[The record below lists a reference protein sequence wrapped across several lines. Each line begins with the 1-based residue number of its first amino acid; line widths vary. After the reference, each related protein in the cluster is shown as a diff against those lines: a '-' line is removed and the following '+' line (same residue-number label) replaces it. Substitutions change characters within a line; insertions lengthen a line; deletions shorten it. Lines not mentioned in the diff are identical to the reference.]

1 MLSTCYLLF
10 CLTGAEDSTPAP
22 LHPPL
27 RSEKSGKKRHK
38 SDTDECNTATGH
50 ELLHALGLRAGVIV
64 TVTFH
69 EVDSSPNAK
78 TCTKCNY
85 KSLQY
90 GDYDVEKMSVSQIIC
105 VILIVVGIVGLK
117 ILTKD

>member
-1 MLSTCYLLF
+1 MSICT
-10 CLTGAEDSTPAP
+10 
-22 LHPPL
+22 
-27 RSEKSGKKRHK
+27 
-38 SDTDECNTATGH
+38 
-50 ELLHALGLRAGVIV
+50 GVIV

-69 EVDSSPNAK
+69 EVDRSPNAK

-90 GDYDVEKMSVSQIIC
+90 GDYAVEKMSVSQIIC